1 MILCFIVALCPKS
14 WIRGL
19 YGSCFKLFSSRLAW
33 NAAKS
38 ACSRI
43 GTRLAV
49 LNSQSLKK
57 TKIPSWIALHSDP
70 KNSSRWLWID
80 GSRAI
85 YPNWDSGEPNNYRGV
100 PEDCVELRTNGK
112 LNDLPCSRSL
122 PYFCEINRKLQ
133 LI

>member
-19 YGSCFKLFSSRLAW
+19 YGSCFKLFSSPLVW

-43 GTRLAV
+43 GTRLPV
-49 LNSQSLKK
+49 LNSQGLK
-57 TKIPSWIALHSDP
+57 TNISSWIGLHRDP
-70 KNSSRWLWID
+70 QSSSRWLWID

-85 YPNWDSGEPNNYRGV
+85 YPNWDIGQPNNYRGL
-100 PEDCVELRTNGK
+100 PEDCGNLLRNGK
-112 LNDLPCSRSL
+112 LNGLTCNRSR
-122 PYFCEINRKLQ
+122 PYFCEINRKL
-133 LI
+133 

>member
-1 MILCFIVALCPKS
+1 MVSMDLALS
-14 WIRGL
+14 
-19 YGSCFKLFSSRLAW
+19 FFSSPLVW
-33 NAAKS
+33 NAAKFV
-38 ACSRI
+38 CSRL

-49 LNSQSLKK
+49 LNSQGLKETK
-57 TKIPSWIALHSDP
+57 TRSWIALHRDP

-85 YPNWDSGEPNNYRGV
+85 YPNWDIGEPNNAGGS
-100 PEDCVELRTNGK
+100 EDCVEIRPGGK
-112 LNDLPCSRSL
+112 LNDVPCKITL